1 MATGTVH
8 IVESKLNVIEIDSNA
23 ISLEID
29 SRPVVVEIGTS
40 GPQGPAGA
48 AGTPGA
54 AGEVLYSDLS
64 YVHTQSTSSSTWTIV
79 HGLQFIPNITIV
91 DSAGSVVEGDYSY
104 PNENTVVATFSG
116 GFTGKAY
123 LS

>member
-1 MATGTVH
+1 MPDAKIHVVEVDSAE
-8 IVESKLNVIEIDSNA
+8 IVI
-23 ISLEID
+23 
-29 SRPVVVEIGTS
+29 EIGTS

-48 AGTPGA
+48 AGAAGA

-64 YVHTQSTSSSTWTIV
+64 YVHVQSTSSSTWTIV
-79 HGLQFIPNITIV
+79 HGLPFVPGIIVV

>member
-8 IVESKLNVIEIDSNA
+8 IVESKLNVIEIDSSA
-23 ISLEID
+23 IALQVD

-48 AGTPGA
+48 AGA

-104 PNENTVVATFSG
+104 PDENTVVATFSG